1 MLETLEV
8 TLDTKYLQKTSYRLT
23 NTYSHLDLETSENE
37 EKVNKICELNKVV
50 GDDICDDNANVFECK
65 FDGGDCC
72 WGFKGA
78 CLKCDCYSKLWFHF
92 DILQYMFYP
101 LFHFQSQVI
110 APQLCLLQQHLRWRT
125 IMNAMNVLN
134 GECFI
139 CTYLDSIII
148 NFWWQSTVRI
158 IF

>member
-8 TLDTKYLQKTSYRLT
+8 SNVLALIAKYFESLSKSFILT
-23 NTYSHLDLETSENE
+23 HLDLETSENE

-78 CLKCDCYSKLWFHF
+78 CLKCDCYSKL
-92 DILQYMFYP
+92 
-101 LFHFQSQVI
+101 
-110 APQLCLLQQHLRWRT
+110 
-125 IMNAMNVLN
+125 
-134 GECFI
+134 
-139 CTYLDSIII
+139 
-148 NFWWQSTVRI
+148 
-158 IF
+158 